1 MESQP
6 TAASEPVTD
15 AFGLLG
21 HRYRRHVVQALEEYG
36 CELTLADL
44 ADETAHREHGKPVSE
59 IDSETVSELYL
70 ALYHTH
76 VPKLVDGDAVRYDQ
90 EGDMVEPRERV
101 ESLAQVLDVVG

>member
-6 TAASEPVTD
+6 TAASDPVTD
-15 AFGLLG
+15 AFGLLD
-21 HRYRRHVVQALEEYG
+21 HRYRRYVVETLERHD

-44 ADETAHREHGKPVSE
+44 ADEVARREHDRPVSE

-76 VPKLVDGDAVRYDQ
+76 VPKLAEGDAVRYDQ
-90 EGDMVEPRERV
+90 ESDTVEPRERV
-101 ESLAQVLDVVG
+101 ETLAQVLDAVR

>member
-6 TAASEPVTD
+6 TAASDPVTD

-21 HRYRRHVVQALEEYG
+21 HRYRRYVVRALDDHG

-44 ADETAHREHGKPVSE
+44 ADETARREHGEPVGE
-59 IDSETVSELYL
+59 IASETVSELYL

-76 VPKLVDGDAVRYDQ
+76 VPKLVDGDAVRYDR
-90 EGDMVEPRERV
+90 EGDAVEPRERV
-101 ESLAQVLDVVG
+101 ESLVQVLDVVG

>member
-6 TAASEPVTD
+6 TAASNPVTD

-21 HRYRRHVVQALEEYG
+21 HRYRRHVVRTLDDHG

-44 ADETAHREHGKPVSE
+44 ADEAARREHGTPVSE
-59 IDSETVSELYL
+59 IASETVSELYL

-90 EGDMVEPRERV
+90 EADIVAPRDRV
-101 ESLAQVLDVVG
+101 ESLVQVLDVVG